1 MHHYPMAGPRSRYAY
16 SRIVASPQQFLHT
29 SLGYPQEVASPHLSV
44 DSVSAEWYPI
54 FTEVRRLSK
63 SCKISS
69 NPAPPRGGSYVVPKR
84 VPEKPSLADHAKR
97 SRQKRNAE
105 VFLFLY
111 ITIYLKGSP
120 AARALTERKEEE
132 KCGVP
137 LSWS

>member
-63 SCKISS
+63 SCKICRTQHRHEE
-69 NPAPPRGGSYVVPKR
+69 ALTWCRKR
-84 VPEKPSLADHAKR
+84 VVE
-97 SRQKRNAE
+97 
-105 VFLFLY
+105 
-111 ITIYLKGSP
+111 ITK
-120 AARALTERKEEE
+120 
-132 KCGVP
+132 VD
-137 LSWS
+137 